1 MTRKNRILFATSG
14 TAPGYRRES
23 LYTDHVARALA
34 PWYDLDVL
42 CPMIGRSGHVIDFH
56 GARLLRVPL
65 PSEGAE
71 GAEALAR
78 AMRRQLSDGLYDS
91 VHVRTPVE
99 GEAALALH
107 EQFGYTLI
115 YEPSPPSQLMG
126 FLSGHGTQ
134 AALRRL
140 HEVEQC
146 LVTASDVL
154 VVHSGR
160 AFERAAH
167 ARGSEGSI
175 VRVPPGVDMDCFC
188 PMPVASEEPPFVLIL
203 DEPHSGLGDLP
214 NIRSRGL
221 DEPWGP
227 ERWKPE
233 APADLALA
241 LAGSAACLA
250 LPPPTWSAW
259 LDATPYGVLEAAA
272 CLKPVIAPRLP
283 DVMEVLGEGSE
294 HLLYDPAVPGEAVR
308 LAHAVLDQP
317 LAYAP
322 LVESIGQR
330 VRAAFPATIL
340 RSRLVSLY
348 AGIVEAHAEPPIV
361 PVPAAD

>member
-14 TAPGYRRES
+14 TAPGCRRES
-23 LYTDHVARALA
+23 LHADHVARALS

-78 AMRRQLSDGLYDS
+78 AMRRQLSDGLYDA

-107 EQFGYTLI
+107 EQCGYTLI
-115 YEPSPPSQLMG
+115 YEPSPPSQLMS
-126 FLSGHGTQ
+126 FLAGPGTQ

-140 HEVEQC
+140 HEVEQG
-146 LVTASDVL
+146 LVAASDVL
-154 VVHSGR
+154 IVHSAR
-160 AFERAAH
+160 AFERAARV
-167 ARGSEGSI
+167 RGSEDAIARIS
-175 VRVPPGVDMDCFC
+175 PGVDVDCFC
-188 PMPVASEEPPFVLIL
+188 PMPVTSEEPPSVLL
-203 DEPHSGLGDLP
+203 LEEPHSGLGELP
-214 NIRSRGL
+214 NVPVRRF

-227 ERWKPE
+227 EHWRPE
-233 APADLALA
+233 TARDLALS
-241 LAGSAACLA
+241 LAGCTACLA

-259 LDATPYGVLEAAA
+259 LDATPSGVLEAAA

-294 HLLYDPAVPGEAVR
+294 PLLYDPGVPGEAVR
-308 LAHAVLDQP
+308 LAHAILERP
-317 LAYAP
+317 GAYAP
-322 LVESIGQR
+322 LVESIGSR
-330 VRAAFPATIL
+330 VRSTYPASLL
-340 RSRLVSLY
+340 RARLVSLY
-348 AGIVEAHAEPPIV
+348 AGIVEAHAEPPV
-361 PVPAAD
+361 SPVPAAD